1 MSRLEQHAA
10 VTTVLD
16 QSDPRF
22 ALGRGAGEI
31 RSRRAFLPAKGL
43 FEDGKRHLVM
53 RQPIALRCPARLL
66 RGMCDDAVPW
76 QTSLALA
83 ERLESRNVA
92 VILLKY
98 GDHRLSSES
107 DLARLGRTLDELVG
121 EQPL

>member
-1 MSRLEQHAA
+1 MPPSPPCSTRATRASR
-10 VTTVLD
+10 
-16 QSDPRF
+16 SDVVPEKYDPDGHSYR
-22 ALGRGAGEI
+22 L
-31 RSRRAFLPAKGL
+31 GL

-53 RQPIALRCPARLL
+53 RQPIALRCRARLL

>member
-1 MSRLEQHAA
+1 VPEKYDPDGHSYRLR
-10 VTTVLD
+10 
-16 QSDPRF
+16 P
-22 ALGRGAGEI
+22 
-31 RSRRAFLPAKGL
+31 
-43 FEDGKRHLVM
+43 FEDDKRHLVV

-66 RGMCDDAVPW
+66 LGMCDDAVPW
-76 QTSLALA
+76 KTSLALA

-121 EQPL
+121 EPPL